1 MKTLLAVVVLLNVQ
15 SSLAMQ
21 GFELSAQN
29 TSWKLPS
36 DQVVPT
42 LYYQGMFSSQTQCS
56 KYTGDRGFVGTTG
69 EYVACPKNSIDVI
82 HTPYI
87 GVEID
92 EVQPQVSFSNLW
104 QNRMNPF
111 NLIKALYYYTHYLVS
126 QRQNNLYGI
135 TVSPNQFSDK
145 TSDQTIAGHSINI
158 SQINIGQDGDVKY
171 HRIKYDKFTVQHGD
185 CPLILYGVSRGAVT
199 SFNALAININQY
211 SNVRLAIFE
220 GCFDSYQHLMQ
231 KRWPTLFSIG
241 AQNVLVPFVEKV
253 TSYKRSGVN
262 PIDNVNAFPKN
273 VPTLFVTSKIDAEVP
288 MSCTCALAQAL
299 AQNGHKEVYLLVL
312 ENSTHPR
319 YTMDDQ
325 RDKELYEQVVHAL
338 YQKLQLPHRPDL
350 AKKGKK
356 ALKRCRL
363 QSHY

>member
-1 MKTLLAVVVLLNVQ
+1 MKKILLILVLLSVQ

-21 GFELSAQN
+21 RFESESDSAQN
-29 TSWKLPS
+29 SFWKLPS
-36 DQVVPT
+36 HQVVPT

-56 KYTGDRGFVGTTG
+56 KYTGDRGFVATTG
-69 EYVACPKNSIDVI
+69 EYVVCPKNSIDVI

-92 EVQPQVSFSNLW
+92 EVKPRVPFSTLW
-104 QNRMNPF
+104 HNRINPF

-135 TVSPNQFSDK
+135 TVSSNQFSE
-145 TSDQTIAGHSINI
+145 QTIAGHSINI
-158 SQINIGQDGDVKY
+158 SQINIGQDGDVKN
-171 HRIKYDKFTVQHGD
+171 HRIKYDKFTAEHGD
-185 CPLILYGVSRGAVT
+185 CPLILYGVSRGGVT
-199 SFNALAININQY
+199 SFNGFAINQY
-211 SNVRLAIFE
+211 SNVCLAIFE
-220 GCFDSYQHLMQ
+220 GCFDSHQHLMQ
-231 KRWPTLFSIG
+231 ERWPTLFSIG
-241 AQNVLVPFVEKV
+241 AQSVLVPLLEKV
-253 TSYKRSGVN
+253 TSYKRSGIN

-273 VPTLFVTSKIDAEVP
+273 VPMLFVTSKIDTEVP
-288 MSCTCALAQAL
+288 MSCTCALARAL

-319 YTMDDQ
+319 YTMDHQ

-338 YQKLQLPHRPDL
+338 YQKLQLPHRPEL

-356 ALKRCRL
+356 ALRKCHL
-363 QSHY
+363 QSDY